1 MKVLI
6 RIIVLAT
13 KHRWRLVGLYAA
25 MIGGTSASLLLP
37 KLFGNAIDQIDA
49 ILNGGTYVETAIIGI
64 ALGIL
69 VASTA
74 QGLLGYAQT
83 YFTESLGE
91 ATIYDIRNT
100 YYQKVQNLSFAFHDK
115 QHTGNLMSRAIN
127 DVEAMR
133 VFVNQGLSTTPHMIV
148 LFVTVNI
155 LLIRLDWK
163 LGLIAVGF
171 LPIAGALSVYVR
183 FNLRKVWI
191 RFMEHMGNLSTVL
204 QENLSGVKVVRAF
217 GIEGYEKGKYQRWNS
232 KVKDDVILATKWE
245 LAYNG
250 LLRLSFFGVMAGTLL
265 YGGHQVVGG
274 SLTPGELGQFF
285 FYLQILMMPM
295 WNIGGVITSTA
306 RAVPAGNRLFEI
318 IDLPSPVQEAP
329 NAIDLTRSKGHI
341 RFEDVSFE
349 YTSSRPVVKNIDIDA
364 TPGKLIALVGPPG
377 AGKSTIVNLVPR
389 FYDITGGRITIDG
402 HDIRDLTLKSLR
414 RNIGLVQ
421 QDVFAFTTTIAE
433 NIAYGKEN
441 ATREE
446 IVAAAKV
453 AQLHDFIET
462 LEDGYDTELSERGSN
477 LSGGQRQRLSIA
489 RAVLVDPPILIL
501 DDSTASV
508 DAHTEEQIRLAME
521 HVMAGRTTIV
531 IANRLSTVHKADEIL
546 VMNGGEVA
554 ERGTHSELIERG
566 GLYREIYDLQLR
578 PQEQVLREF
587 DVPTPVTALME
598 AS

>member
-1 MKVLI
+1 MKVLG
-6 RIIVLAT
+6 RIILLAT

-37 KLFGNAIDQIDA
+37 KLFGSAIDEIDG

-69 VASTA
+69 IASLV

-91 ATIYDIRNT
+91 STIYDIRNT

-127 DVEAMR
+127 DVQSMR
-133 VFVNQGLSTTPHMIV
+133 GFVNQGLSTTPHVIV
-148 LFVTVNI
+148 LFVVVTI
-155 LLIRLDWK
+155 LLVRLDWK
-163 LGLIAVGF
+163 LGLIAAGF
-171 LPIAGALSVYVR
+171 LPIASALSVYVR
-183 FNLRKVWI
+183 FHLRKAWI

-217 GIEGYEKGKYQRWNS
+217 GIEGYEEGKYERWNS
-232 KVKDDVILATKWE
+232 KVKDDVVLATKWE

-250 LLRLSFFGVMAGTLL
+250 LLRLTFFGVMAGTLL
-265 YGGHQVVGG
+265 YGGHQVVG
-274 SLTPGELGQFF
+274 SNLTPGELGQFF

-295 WNIGGVITSTA
+295 WNVGGIITSTA
-306 RAVPAGNRLFEI
+306 RAVPAGQRLFEI
-318 IDLPSPVQEAP
+318 IDMPSPVQEAP
-329 NAIDLTRSKGHI
+329 NAVDLTRSQGHV
-341 RFEDVSFE
+341 RFEGVCFE
-349 YTSSRPVVKNIDIDA
+349 YSSRRPVVNNVDIDA
-364 TPGKLIALVGPPG
+364 APGKLIALVGPPG
-377 AGKSTIVNLVPR
+377 SGKSTIVNLIPR
-389 FYDITGGRITIDG
+389 FYDIASGCITIDG

-414 RNIGLVQ
+414 RNIGIVQ
-421 QDVFAFTTTIAE
+421 QDVFAFTATIAE

-521 HVMAGRTTIV
+521 HVMVGRTTIV

-546 VMNGGEVA
+546 VMDDGSVA

-587 DVPTPVTALME
+587 DVPMPVAALME
-598 AS
+598 DS